1 MTAHRFRY
9 AAAAAVAALVA
20 GALASMPNSA
30 GAAVPAPTGWTLVWA
45 DDFTGAAGS
54 GVNQTNWQYTTGTS
68 YPGGPANFGT
78 GEVETMTSST
88 SNVSLDGAGN
98 LRITPQRDGAGNWT
112 SGRIETRRS
121 DFQPPTNGKLRVEA
135 RLQMPNVTGAG
146 ARGYWPAF
154 WMLGAPYRGNWWN
167 WPGVGEIDIMEN
179 VQGIN
184 NEWATMHCG
193 TSPGGPCNEK
203 SGIGGQRVCSGTTCQ
218 GGFHTYTMEWDR
230 SISPQQIRWYLDGVQ
245 FHTVS
250 QAQVP
255 ANVWTDATNHGF
267 FIILNVAMGG
277 EFPAAFGGGPDG
289 ATIPGRPMVVDYV
302 AVWQAG
308 SGGPPPPS
316 SPPPMSPPPTCGPLL
331 SQGRPVVASS
341 IESGNQ
347 AAAFAV
353 DGNTGTRWSSAHNEP
368 NWIYVDLGSSKG
380 LSRARLNW
388 EVAYGRSYRIEGS
401 NDAANWSTL
410 YSTSAGDG
418 GIDDV
423 AITGSARYVRMYGT
437 QRATPYGFSLWE
449 FEVFG
454 SCGTQSPSPTPT
466 QTGGGGGRDAYATI
480 QAESFN
486 QNGGATVE
494 TCSDTGGGQD
504 ITNLANGEWV
514 FFSSVNFG
522 SSPATQFQ
530 ARAASGAAGGVS
542 GLVEVRLDSASNP
555 PIGSF
560 AIANTG
566 GWQSWRTVPA
576 NITGVTGTHHVYLTF
591 TSGQPAN
598 FVSLNWFTFA
608 H

>member
-1 MTAHRFRY
+1 MTVHRWRY
-9 AAAAAVAALVA
+9 AAVAAAAALTA
-20 GALASMPNSA
+20 GALASLPGSA
-30 GAAVPAPTGWTLVWA
+30 GAAVPAPPGWTLVWA
-45 DDFTGAAGS
+45 DDFNGAAGS

-121 DFQPPTNGKLRVEA
+121 DFQPPSGGKLRVEA

-167 WPGVGEIDIMEN
+167 WPMVGELDIMEN

-203 SGIGGQRVCSGTTCQ
+203 SGIGGQRACSGSTCQ
-218 GGFHTYTMEWDR
+218 GGFHTYAIEWDR
-230 SISPQQIRWYLDGVQ
+230 SISPQQMRWYLDGVQ
-245 FHTVS
+245 FHSVS
-250 QAQVP
+250 QSQVP

-302 AVWQAG
+302 AVWQ
-308 SGGPPPPS
+308 SGTGNPPPS
-316 SPPPMSPPPTCGPLL
+316 SPPPSSPPP
-331 SQGRPVVASS
+331 SS
-341 IESGNQ
+341 PPP
-347 AAAFAV
+347 
-353 DGNTGTRWSSAHNEP
+353 SSP
-368 NWIYVDLGSSKG
+368 PPSSPPP
-380 LSRARLNW
+380 S
-388 EVAYGRSYRIEGS
+388 
-401 NDAANWSTL
+401 
-410 YSTSAGDG
+410 
-418 GIDDV
+418 
-423 AITGSARYVRMYGT
+423 
-437 QRATPYGFSLWE
+437 
-449 FEVFG
+449 
-454 SCGTQSPSPTPT
+454 SPPP
-466 QTGGGGGRDAYATI
+466 GGRDAYGTI

-486 QNGGATVE
+486 QQSGAGVE
-494 TCSDTGGGQD
+494 ACSDTGGGQD
-504 ITNLANGEWV
+504 IGWLANGDWALYQG
-514 FFSSVNFG
+514 VNFG
-522 SSPATQFQ
+522 STPATQFV

-542 GLVEVRLDSASNP
+542 GLVEVRLDSLTSA

-576 NITGVTGTHHVYLTF
+576 NISGVTGTHNVYLTF
-591 TSGQPAN
+591 TSGQPADFMN
-598 FVSLNWFTFA
+598 LNWFTFG